1 MMNQKKL
8 NALGEF
14 GEKSFLVGI
23 EKEALRTDYKGFL
36 SKKKHPECLGST
48 LTNKNI
54 TTDFSEAQ
62 IELVS
67 DTYNSVDKLVSNL
80 DHLHNIVYSCL
91 ENEYLWPY
99 SMPSKL
105 PKDSDIP
112 IAQFGKSNIGVA
124 KNVYRKGLVLR
135 YGAKM
140 QMISG
145 IHFNFSFS
153 PLVINK
159 LFDSNKVKYMSK
171 EYLNLIRNYKNFSW
185 LITYLFGFSPICNK
199 DFLSGRYNNLK
210 EFSEECFY
218 IPSGLSIRQ
227 GPLGYQSNLQNSIM
241 IDHNSLKN
249 YIEGMKKALTDNYPP
264 YEKIGIFHND
274 QPIQLSTS
282 LLQIENEYYS
292 SIRPKQPIK
301 TGERPLVALKER
313 GIKYVEVRG
322 IDINPFSPIG
332 ITKEQIYFLQ
342 VFLSWCFCKKSEKES
357 SQSIINNNNNMNL
370 VSQFGLDDNLKINNG
385 VDLVSI
391 NEISTRIFDDLIKI
405 AQILDTK
412 DEKKSYQTSV
422 LNHLKKVQNKK
433 SHESTIL
440 KQKIEKE
447 FNGSSEKLFLSLAS
461 DYKNYFLNELHI
473 DSKLIKNYE
482 KIAKESLDEFE
493 KSNISDGEFINFLKK
508 YNSQITRL

>member
-36 SKKKHPECLGST
+36 SKEKHPECLGST

-67 DTYNSVDKLVSNL
+67 DTYNSVDELVSNL
-80 DHLHNIVYSCL
+80 NHLHNIVYSCL

-112 IAQFGKSNIGVA
+112 IAQFGKSNIGIA

-159 LFDSNKVKYMSK
+159 LFDSNQVKYISK

-199 DFLSGRYNNLK
+199 DFLSGRYHNLK

-264 YEKIGIFHND
+264 YEKIGILHNG

-301 TGERPLVALKER
+301 IWRETSCSIKRKRYKICR
-313 GIKYVEVRG
+313 GKR
-322 IDINPFSPIG
+322 
-332 ITKEQIYFLQ
+332 
-342 VFLSWCFCKKSEKES
+342 
-357 SQSIINNNNNMNL
+357 
-370 VSQFGLDDNLKINNG
+370 
-385 VDLVSI
+385 
-391 NEISTRIFDDLIKI
+391 
-405 AQILDTK
+405 
-412 DEKKSYQTSV
+412 
-422 LNHLKKVQNKK
+422 H
-433 SHESTIL
+433 
-440 KQKIEKE
+440 
-447 FNGSSEKLFLSLAS
+447 
-461 DYKNYFLNELHI
+461 
-473 DSKLIKNYE
+473 
-482 KIAKESLDEFE
+482 
-493 KSNISDGEFINFLKK
+493 
-508 YNSQITRL
+508 